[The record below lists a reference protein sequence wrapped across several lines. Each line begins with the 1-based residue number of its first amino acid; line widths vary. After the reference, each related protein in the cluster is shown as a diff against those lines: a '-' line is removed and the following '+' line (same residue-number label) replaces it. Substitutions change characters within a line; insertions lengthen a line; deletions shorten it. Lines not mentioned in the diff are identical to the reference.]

1 MDHVLTACD
10 WAAWG
15 RTVRKKSGWSGAKCI
30 NEDDN
35 NKKEEKTNKKDKTAV
50 GIASGI
56 PHPKA
61 VCSLTRSNSHLR
73 FLGMSFVYM
82 SVTFLAQIP
91 YTMFW

>member
-82 SVTFLAQIP
+82 SVTFLA
-91 YTMFW
+91 